1 MHKRKIGRDARTGRF
16 ISVCEAKQRPRTT
29 TVETMTGFVRPVSRR
44 RRRSARHLTEE
55 NQNQRPFKAGK
66 DI

>member
-29 TVETMTGFVRPVSRR
+29 TVETMTGFVRPVRR
-44 RRRSARHLTEE
+44 RRRAARSLTEE
-55 NQNQRPFKAGK
+55 NQNERS
-66 DI
+66 

>member
-16 ISVCEAKQRPRTT
+16 ISVCQAKQRPRTT
-29 TVETMTGFVRPVSRR
+29 TVETMTGFVRPTRR
-44 RRRSARHLTEE
+44 RAARSLTEE
-55 NQNQRPFKAGK
+55 NQNERPFKAGK

>member
-29 TVETMTGFVRPVSRR
+29 TVETMTGFVRPTRR
-44 RRRSARHLTEE
+44 RRAARHLTEE
-55 NQNQRPFKAGK
+55 NQNERPVKAGE
-66 DI
+66 DT

>member
-29 TVETMTGFVRPVSRR
+29 TVETITGFVRPTRR
-44 RRRSARHLTEE
+44 RRAARSLTEE
-55 NQNQRPFKAGK
+55 NQNERPFKS
-66 DI
+66 